1 MKYNDINK
9 IREKTDE
16 NDEKTIIDLYLK
28 GASRNQ
34 IATVL
39 RKNKNDIQVYIN
51 WLNEDSEYRQD
62 RELAIRNN
70 RIASKQKPKVERD
83 YDKFLELYKEGASED
98 YIRSKLRVGMRKIQ
112 EYKESLGEDD
122 IEKHYE
128 NIDNFTKNNI
138 KLERKEILTEYNVKP
153 ISSFFGH
160 DASNVKGIYC
170 RVNFTDSFIFK
181 KYHSGQIEHETNIIT
196 KKIVSK
202 GDMADLLDI
211 IEEHKE
217 NIDFSLNPPYCK
229 DFDTNTIYSIEEL
242 ARKKNVRL

>member
-51 WLNEDSEYRQD
+51 WLNEDSDYKED
-62 RELAIRNN
+62 RNLAIKNN
-70 RIASKQKPKVERD
+70 RIASKNKPKVESD
-83 YDKFLELYKEGASED
+83 YDKFLELYKEGANED

-128 NIDNFTKNNI
+128 NIDNFTSNNI
-138 KLERKEILTEYNVKP
+138 KLERKEILAKYNVKT

-170 RVNFTDSFIFK
+170 RIDFTRPFIFK
-181 KYHSGQIEHETNIIT
+181 KYHSGQKEHETNIIT

-202 GDMADLLDI
+202 GDMWDLLFI
-211 IEEHKE
+211 KE
-217 NIDFSLNPPYCK
+217 QYKDQIDQVLNPPYCK
-229 DFDTNTIYSIEEL
+229 DFDTNTIYTIEEL